1 MGFLQRER
9 LYDEEDAMMQKRN
22 KRPRMKGTPPAPKKS
37 SSDPVFSV
45 CWEGPL
51 PEPSVRTAEDLRGVL
66 ADPGCTSTGP
76 VYYMY
81 RDVARSVKDRSWLT
95 SQQLR
100 FDITVIPPREIC
112 GEFIK
117 TKGHY
122 HPDNPSGTGYPE
134 IYEVLAGEAHYL
146 IQDMDCSDVVM
157 IAACAGEIVVVPPG
171 YGHVTINPARTTV
184 LQMAN
189 IVSSQFSSNY
199 QRYEAQ
205 RGAAYFERVK
215 EGFVQNP
222 AYAKPPPLRC
232 VKAQRLA
239 GVRNTITAPLYDL
252 IEKRAPVLEFLKYP
266 ENYTSLFREL
276 CP

>member
-1 MGFLQRER
+1 
-9 LYDEEDAMMQKRN
+9 
-22 KRPRMKGTPPAPKKS
+22 MKGTATGYEGNGQPYMKGNAPSHKKS
-37 SSDPVFSV
+37 PTGTRFSV
-45 CWEGPL
+45 CWEGSL

-66 ADPGCTSTGP
+66 ADPGCTCTGP

-95 SQQLR
+95 RQQLR
-100 FDITVIPPREIC
+100 FDITLIPPREIC

-146 IQDMDCSDVVM
+146 IQNQDCSDVVM
-157 IAACAGEIVVVPPG
+157 IMACTGEIVVVPPG

-189 IVSSQFSSNY
+189 IVSSRFFSNY

-205 RGAAYFERVK
+205 RGAACFEMVK

-222 AYAKPPPLRC
+222 AYAKHPPLRL
-232 VKAQRLA
+232 VKAQRFA
-239 GVRNTITAPLYDL
+239 GVRKAITGPLYNL
-252 IEKRAPVLEFLKYP
+252 IEKRAPVLEFLNFP
-266 ENYTSLFREL
+266 EKFGSLFREL
-276 CP
+276 YP

>member
-1 MGFLQRER
+1 
-9 LYDEEDAMMQKRN
+9 
-22 KRPRMKGTPPAPKKS
+22 MKGKAPSYKKNS
-37 SSDPVFSV
+37 SATGFSV

-51 PEPSVRTAEDLRGVL
+51 PGPSVRTAEDLRAVL
-66 ADPGCTSTGP
+66 ADPGCTCTGP

-81 RDVARSVKDRSWLT
+81 RDVARSGKDRSWLT
-95 SQQLR
+95 RQQIR

-117 TKGHY
+117 TKGHF

-146 IQDMDCSDVVM
+146 IQNQDCSDVVM
-157 IAACAGEIVVVPPG
+157 IMARTGEIVVVPPG
-171 YGHVTINPARTTV
+171 YGHVTINPAGTTV

-189 IVSSQFSSNY
+189 IVSSRFSSHY

-205 RGAAYFERVK
+205 RGAAYFEMVK

-222 AYAKPPPLRC
+222 AYANHPPLRI
-232 VKAQRLA
+232 VKAKRVD
-239 GVRNTITAPLYDL
+239 GVRNTITAPLYEL
-252 IEKRAPVLEFLKYP
+252 IETRAPVLKFLNFP
-266 ENYTSLFREL
+266 EKNESLFRDL
-276 CP
+276 CPYPLL

>member
-1 MGFLQRER
+1 MT
-9 LYDEEDAMMQKRN
+9 A
-22 KRPRMKGTPPAPKKS
+22 MKGTVTGYKGNGQPFMKEKAPSHKKS
-37 SSDPVFSV
+37 SSGTRFSV

-66 ADPGCTSTGP
+66 AETGCTCTGP

-81 RDVARSVKDRSWLT
+81 RDVARSEKDRRWLT
-95 SQQLR
+95 RQQIR

-117 TKGHY
+117 TKGHF

-146 IQDMDCSDVVM
+146 IQNQDCSDVVM
-157 IAACAGEIVVVPPG
+157 IIACTGEIVVVPPG
-171 YGHVTINPARTTV
+171 YGHVTINPAGTTV

-189 IVSSQFSSNY
+189 IVSSRFSSNY

-205 RGAAYFERVK
+205 RGAAYFEMVK

-222 AYAKPPPLRC
+222 AYAKHPPLRI
-232 VKAQRLA
+232 VKAKRVA
-239 GVRNTITAPLYDL
+239 GVRNTITAQLYEL
-252 IEKRAPVLEFLKYP
+252 IEKRAPVLEFLNSP
-266 ENYTSLFREL
+266 EKFGSLFQEL
-276 CP
+276 YP